1 MGNFTAHIQFMGNFN
16 RHLMTETSSTSG
28 FRMIS
33 GFHSGFRWPRSPGN
47 AEVSQVRRV
56 QEVANHPGTA
66 DGGSRGQGS
75 AVGCGQG
82 LKGMGAHFFQV

>member
-1 MGNFTAHIQFMGNFN
+1 
-16 RHLMTETSSTSG
+16 MTETSSTSG

-33 GFHSGFRWPRSPGN
+33 GFHSVFRWPRSPGN

-66 DGGSRGQGS
+66 DGGSRGW
-75 AVGCGQG
+75 
-82 LKGMGAHFFQV
+82 